1 MKHCSR
7 EFARWS
13 RTFAGWSVLLVCLRT
28 VVAWSYFGFPCEISY
43 NMLHSQLENACF
55 LGETTNKRLHRV
67 ITHQEP
73 QLLGKFSRFFK
84 KKHQT
89 RQGATKRVVIEPGRA
104 LSVENIFKQNNFPS
118 KKGWQAQKP
127 ACEGPMHNEILWGE
141 LETYMFDEKTK
152 IIRNFFRFDQDETP
166 NCQAAQFQTAPLT
179 QKCKHCHQRG
189 KIPKSALP
197 MKELCR
203 SFVNLRNDQL
213 DLCSFSRGACFSIHL
228 KALIPPV
235 LF

>member
-13 RTFAGWSVLLVCLRT
+13 RTFAGWLVLLVCLRT

-141 LETYMFDEKTK
+141 LETYMFDEK
-152 IIRNFFRFDQDETP
+152 
-166 NCQAAQFQTAPLT
+166 
-179 QKCKHCHQRG
+179 QK
-189 KIPKSALP
+189 
-197 MKELCR
+197 
-203 SFVNLRNDQL
+203 
-213 DLCSFSRGACFSIHL
+213 
-228 KALIPPV
+228 
-235 LF
+235 